1 MAQELIQRLLRGD
14 KRALAR
20 GISIIERGGDEA
32 SEILKAI
39 GSHIGRA
46 FTIGITGPPGA
57 GKSTLVDKLTS
68 VLRANPRGQ
77 AGEPPLVSILAAD
90 PTSPFTGGAILAD
103 RVRMQRHYK
112 DPGVFIRSM
121 ATRGSHGGL
130 PRTTRNAVKLLDA
143 YGSDVI
149 IVETVGVGQA
159 ELDIMDVVDTV
170 VVVLVPEGGDSM
182 QAMKAGLMEIA
193 DVFVVNKADRP
204 GADAMMKDI
213 TAMLSW
219 DTRERQWVP
228 PVLSSRAH
236 QGIGIEELWEAIE
249 KHRKVSEDTGLLAVR
264 RRDRR
269 RHEFFRTIREQ
280 AEQEAQ
286 RLVATD
292 ASLAALLKQV
302 ESNSI
307 DPYTAALIA
316 VKQLSAR
323 RRPRKT
329 Q

>member
-1 MAQELIQRLLRGD
+1 MHDNLVPELLAGSF
-14 KRALAR
+14 RALAR
-20 GISIIERGGDEA
+20 VISLIENESSDSVRLLEQLHPHTGA
-32 SEILKAI
+32 AYRL
-39 GSHIGRA
+39 
-46 FTIGITGPPGA
+46 GITGPSGA
-57 GKSTLVDKLTS
+57 GKSTLADRLAKLY
-68 VLRANPRGQ
+68 RADGNRVGIIT
-77 AGEPPLVSILAAD
+77 VD
-90 PTSPFTGGAILAD
+90 PTSPFSGGAFLGD
-103 RVRMQRHYK
+103 RLRMSDLYG
-112 DPGVFIRSM
+112 DEGVFIRSM

-228 PVLSSRAH
+228 PVLSSQAH

-264 RRDRR
+264 RRERR

-286 RLVATD
+286 RLAVTD
-292 ASLAALLKQV
+292 GSLAALLKQV